1 MALLALADGN
11 SVITEKIFP
20 DRFMHVAELNR
31 MASNLAGCASGGIE
45 TSTTF
50 DPLHP
55 FPAQATFLWDERA
68 NRLPKDPRIQQLDL
82 GPLIQE
88 AANAEFSARSW
99 QPVDG
104 PANYRLS
111 YDLAVHSWIGANNSR
126 SIGSLS
132 LILVEQATDHRVWLG
147 YARADVHVGLS
158 VEERRARMRQA
169 VARMLAKFPPSQR

>member
-1 MALLALADGN
+1 MRHLHQRLLPLALLIAVGLQLG
-11 SVITEKIFP
+11 
-20 DRFMHVAELNR
+20 
-31 MASNLAGCASGGIE
+31 GCASDGIE

-55 FPAQATFLWDERA
+55 FAAQATYVWDERS

-82 GPLIQE
+82 APLITE
-88 AANAEFSARSW
+88 AANTELSARGYR
-99 QPVDG
+99 PVEG
-104 PANYRLS
+104 SANYRLS
-111 YDLAVHSWIGANNSR
+111 YDLAVHSWIGADNSR

-132 LILVEQATDHRVWLG
+132 LILIEQASNHRVWLG

-169 VARMLAKFPPSQR
+169 VERMLENFPPSQR